1 MEKHRSI
8 SAAGKA
14 GKGMKAASAIGSAG
28 QGSAVGNGR
37 PVGIG
42 ILASYGSGKF
52 LAEFLTGGFAALVF
66 KFYETEIGLPAGLV
80 ALAVILYSVWNAV
93 NDPLI
98 GFFTS
103 RPTRLT
109 ARYGRRYPW
118 IVAGSLSCAFA
129 FFAVFA
135 PPGGMKTPVLFA
147 WLLISICLYDALY
160 STWELNYQSIFPDRF
175 RSGRDRSRAAGIGT
189 LIGVFGIAAG
199 AVLPTFII
207 RYGQP
212 STYRTSALVFCA
224 VALVVALLLRP
235 GVRETPDMIGRYLA
249 QEKKRTE
256 APSFFRQLAGALK
269 TRNFLAFIL
278 LYFFYQSATISMTAS
293 IHYVGDY
300 LLDGKSTTLI
310 FAGMLAGALAAV
322 PLWLALAKKIAGSQT
337 LLAASAA
344 ALGILSLPLMFVAGY
359 WGFVGAMFAWGLA
372 FGGFW
377 LMMTPALADVVDEM
391 VLATG
396 VRDDGV
402 YLGFRAFAGRLAYA
416 VQAIS
421 FWLVHLVTG
430 FAGNP
435 RSDAAKFG
443 VRLHTALIPAILL
456 FVGLIVFLSL
466 NRLDGATAEKN
477 RAELAKRKL

>member
-1 MEKHRSI
+1 
-8 SAAGKA
+8 
-14 GKGMKAASAIGSAG
+14 MKKNTSEP
-28 QGSAVGNGR
+28 AVGLG
-37 PVGIG
+37 V
-42 ILASYGSGKF
+42 LASYGSGKF

-66 KFYETEIGLPAGLV
+66 KFYETEIGMNAGLV
-80 ALAVILYSVWNAV
+80 ALAIILYSIWNAV

-98 GFFTS
+98 GFFTG

-109 ARYGRRYPW
+109 SRFGRRYPW

-129 FFAVFA
+129 FYFIFA
-135 PPGGMKTPVLFA
+135 PAGGMKTPFLFA
-147 WLLISICLYDALY
+147 WLLVSICLYDALY

-175 RSGRDRSRAAGIGT
+175 RTVRDRTRAAGVGT
-189 LIGVFGIAAG
+189 LIGVLGIAAG

-212 STYRTSALVFCA
+212 ATYRTSALVFCGI
-224 VALVVALLLRP
+224 ALVVALLLRP
-235 GVRETPDMIGRYLA
+235 GTRETPGMIQRYLD
-249 QEKKRTE
+249 QEKRRTE
-256 APSFFRQLAGALK
+256 APSFFRQLARALK
-269 TRNFLAFIL
+269 TRDFLAFIL
-278 LYFFYQSATISMTAS
+278 LYFFYQSATLSMTAS

-310 FAGMLAGALAAV
+310 FAGMLVGALVAV
-322 PLWLALAKKIAGSQT
+322 PLWTLLARLLKSSQT
-337 LLAASAA
+337 TLAASAA

-359 WGFVGAMFAWGLA
+359 WGFVAAMFAWGLA

-391 VLATG
+391 VLAAG
-396 VRDDGV
+396 VREDGV

-421 FWLVHLVTG
+421 FWLVHLATG
-430 FAGNP
+430 FAADH
-435 RSDAAKFG
+435 RSDSAKFG

-456 FVGLIVFLSL
+456 FIGVIVFIAL
-466 NRLDGATAEKN
+466 NTLDRTKVERN
-477 RAELAKRKL
+477 RAELMKRKL

>member
-1 MEKHRSI
+1 MKK
-8 SAAGKA
+8 SAKEERA
-14 GKGMKAASAIGSAG
+14 
-28 QGSAVGNGR
+28 
-37 PVGIG
+37 GIG
-42 ILASYGSGKF
+42 IVASYGSGKF

-66 KFYETEIGLPAGLV
+66 KFYETEIGMPAGLV
-80 ALAVILYSVWNAV
+80 ALAIVLYSIWNAV

-98 GFFTS
+98 GFFTG

-129 FFAVFA
+129 FFFIFA
-135 PPGGMKTPVLFA
+135 PAAGMKTPALFA
-147 WLLISICLYDALY
+147 WLLVSICLYDALY
-160 STWELNYQSIFPDRF
+160 STWELNYQSVFPDRF
-175 RSGRDRSRAAGIGT
+175 RNARERSRAAGVGT

-212 STYRTSALVFCA
+212 ATYRSSALVFCA
-224 VALVVALLLRP
+224 IALLVSLLLRP
-235 GVRETPDMIGRYLA
+235 GTRETPGMISRYLE
-249 QEKKRTE
+249 QEKRRTE
-256 APSFFRQLAGALK
+256 APSFFRQLARALK

-278 LYFFYQSATISMTAS
+278 LYFFYQSATLSMTAS

-310 FAGMLAGALAAV
+310 FAGMLVGALVAV
-322 PLWLALAKKIAGSQT
+322 PLWTFLARLIKSSQAT
-337 LLAASAA
+337 LAASAA
-344 ALGILSLPLMFVAGY
+344 ALGFLSLPLMFVAGY
-359 WGFVGAMFAWGLA
+359 WGFVAAMFAWGLA

-391 VLATG
+391 VLSAG
-396 VRDDGV
+396 MREDGV

-421 FWLVHLVTG
+421 FWLVHLATG
-430 FAGNP
+430 FQADH
-435 RSDAAKFG
+435 RSASAKFG
-443 VRLHTALIPAILL
+443 IRLHTALIPAILL
-456 FVGLIVFLSL
+456 FVGVGVFIML
-466 NRLDGATAEKN
+466 NTLDGARVEKN
-477 RAELAKRKL
+477 RRELAARKL